1 MKDGKANDNADN
13 EDDSHDELME
23 TLDTISSIS
32 EQLKSILDRLKKLN
46 FKTRTTLD
54 LKHSFFLDHVTNHA
68 HNYAKFGP

>member
-32 EQLKSILDRLKKLN
+32 EQLKSMLDRHKKLDIIEN
-46 FKTRTTLD
+46 
-54 LKHSFFLDHVTNHA
+54 SV
-68 HNYAKFGP
+68 